1 MRQVWKA
8 PDQKIDGQT
17 RCRGINE
24 HENLRVMLNDADK
37 AIEALVGGP
46 DEIYADRLA
55 LTIVDCENSLFGEKR
70 NADRYLADYRR
81 HADTVVMKVREIDR
95 LPSRRLLA
103 TAELSSRGNLT
114 VLLTPQAVG
123 RDGELT
129 RAREWKKS
137 LFDGIGGRYHREPN
151 ELLFIRN
158 AGMLFASNSLD
169 GKSFGFDGLSEAGK
183 NAFRLV
189 ADLVNTAYWHR
200 MNGLEHFDMAV
211 DMHIALLR
219 DEKHTALGLEMID
232 DLAEHRIHLVS
243 RVDRLEEQTGY
254 SADVFLEAMRVAA
267 SEQVSGKRHAKDDLH
282 SKLSR
287 ELRTKTGV
295 GSDLTPGA
303 VREILDL
310 LNTAIA
316 YRICRMPKAPVE
328 LATVAAPT
336 STPVPPEAKQ
346 LPDRPLAD
354 PDRTRFRQRPE
365 IFRAPPYGQLRG
377 AEWPEHLSPE
387 FGVNSTHAFV
397 EKLNELRQYEGRLPV
412 PQGSYPSSPR
422 MLSAFV
428 KEARTIVRRQ
438 NEMRPGM

>member
-1 MRQVWKA
+1 MSQVWKA

-24 HENLRVMLNDADK
+24 HENFRVMLNEADK

-46 DEIYADRLA
+46 DEAYADKLA
-55 LTIVDCENSLFGEKR
+55 LTIVDCEDSLFGKKR
-70 NADRYLADYRR
+70 NADRYLEDYRR
-81 HADTVVMKVREIDR
+81 HADPVEMSVRELDR

-103 TAELSSRGNLT
+103 TAELSRRGNLT
-114 VLLTPQAVG
+114 VHLTPQAVG
-123 RDGELT
+123 SNGELT
-129 RAREWKKS
+129 RAREWKKT
-137 LFDGIGGRYHREPN
+137 LFDGIGGRYREPN

-169 GKSFGFDGLSEAGK
+169 GKSVGFDGLSDAGK

-200 MNGLEHFDMAV
+200 MKGLEHFDMAV

-219 DEKHTALGLEMID
+219 DDKHAALGLEMID
-232 DLAEHRIHLVS
+232 DLAEHRIHLAS
-243 RVDRLEEQTGY
+243 QVDQLEEQTGY

-267 SEQVSGKRHAKDDLH
+267 NEQMNGKPNAKDELH
-282 SKLSR
+282 TKLSR
-287 ELRTKTGV
+287 ELRTKTDV

-310 LNTAIA
+310 LKTAID
-316 YRICRMPKAPVE
+316 YRICKLPKAVAE
-328 LATVAAPT
+328 AAPLT
-336 STPVPPEAKQ
+336 PPPQAPVPPEPKQ
-346 LPDRPLAD
+346 LRDRPLAD
-354 PDRTRFRQRPE
+354 PERVRFRQRPDLFLE
-365 IFRAPPYGQLRG
+365 PPYAPLPA
-377 AEWPEHLSPE
+377 AEWPEALSHE
-387 FGVNSTHAFV
+387 FGVNSTMAFV
-397 EKLNELRQYEGRLPV
+397 QKLNELRQYEGRLPV

-422 MLSAFV
+422 MLSV
-428 KEARTIVRRQ
+428 LLKEARTITRRQ